1 MKKIFAFLI
10 VPGLFLFGCS
20 KVNEGDIN
28 DVIPDEEVIGPE
40 IVAYIDE
47 PELDYTNG
55 TKTTLEGS
63 GPYSIHWVAGDLI
76 KLFNDAN
83 SSVNHV
89 LRAVSSGPSS
99 KFVKN
104 TNSNTLPAENT
115 GPYKAFY
122 PSGIYAYQSGT
133 LNAWGLNVGNWDTR
147 SSAAEVGK
155 VKNYPMMAI
164 TATAENYNVL
174 NFKNLM
180 GIVKINLP
188 SAAGITGV
196 EEITVSANEKMSGT
210 GTYQADGDG
219 YVFVP
224 HSSKGSNYKTVS
236 YQYITVDISSTGFTE
251 YFVVAA
257 GTYHN
262 FKIEVKMGG
271 KTATRTAKVPIVVER
286 SKITEITL
294 SSLTFE
300 GLEGSG
306 TQADPFQITTAAD
319 FEYLAAHP
327 DGTSYNYYK
336 LMNDVTFDSPVTPI
350 GTSSTPFS
358 GYFDGDNHTVTIN
371 NGFVTTGT
379 YIGLFGYIESGQVV
393 NLHAEGADVTI
404 SNGTSGVSKYY
415 GAVVGAADNATV
427 QNCTNSINLSVPKAT
442 GGCYGGV
449 IGSWDDT
456 SSKFFSGCLN
466 TGNITVVNNTTQN
479 PGSFAV
485 GGVCGHIRGSS
496 SKVVSRLYNTGN
508 VEGGFNTGGVVGY
521 TLNALTIDRCYN
533 TGSVYAAMGYTGSS
547 TINGDQVN
555 GGGIVGCMS
564 AFGNV
569 QNSFNTGEVSV
580 YYARSGGPSKNQGA
594 LLNGGGISGIGGNI
608 ANCYNT
614 GSVLVRGALNKTVS
628 GTTYSIWAGGIC
640 GNTSGTVTNCYNDG
654 IQDAFFACNSSS
666 PARQYTGLICG
677 SATTANITHTYTTQK
692 NTAGGYYNHFNA
704 TFGDG
709 GDDCYYADNSYNV
722 QIGTDTFTMYE
733 LLDAWA
739 ETNSY
744 CRWQSAYPPTIL
756 F

>member
-1 MKKIFAFLI
+1 MKKLLAFLI
-10 VPGLFLFGCS
+10 VPGLLLFGCS
-20 KVNEGDIN
+20 KVNENDTN
-28 DVIPDEEVIGPE
+28 DVIPDEEVSVPE

-47 PELDYTNG
+47 PELEYTNG

-63 GPYSIHWVAGDLI
+63 GSYSIHWVAGDLI
-76 KLFNDAN
+76 KVFNNN
-83 SSVNHV
+83 SSPSSCV
-89 LRAVSSGPSS
+89 LKASSSGASS
-99 KFVKN
+99 KFVKQYSS
-104 TNSNTLPAENT
+104 TVLISENN

-122 PSGIYAYQSGT
+122 PQGIYGYQSGT
-133 LNAWGLNVGNWDTR
+133 LNTYGLNVGNWDTR

-164 TATAENYNVL
+164 TESTENYNVL

-188 SAAGITGV
+188 SVAGITAV
-196 EEITVSANEKMSGT
+196 EEITVSANEKMSGV
-210 GTYQADGDG
+210 GSYQADGDG

-224 HSSKGSNYKTVS
+224 NSSKGSNYKTVS
-236 YQYITVDISSTGFTE
+236 YQSTVDLSSAGLTE
-251 YFVVAA
+251 YLVVAA

-262 FKIEVKMGG
+262 FKIELKMGG
-271 KTATRTAKVPIVVER
+271 KTATRTAKVDIVVER

-294 SSLTFE
+294 NSLTFE

-306 TQADPFQITTAAD
+306 TQADPFQLSSVAD
-319 FEYLAAHP
+319 FEYLAAHA
-327 DGTSYNYYK
+327 DGSSYNYYK
-336 LMNDVTFDSPVTPI
+336 LMNDITFNSPVTPI
-350 GTSSTPFS
+350 GTSSTPFK
-358 GYFDGDNHTVTIN
+358 GYFEGDNHTVTIN
-371 NGFVTTGT
+371 NGFVTTET
-379 YIGLFGYIESGQVV
+379 YLGLFGYIDSGQVV
-393 NLHAEGADVTI
+393 NLHVEGSDVTI
-404 SNGTSGVSKYY
+404 GDGTSNVFKYY
-415 GAVVGAADNATV
+415 GAVVGYADYSTV
-427 QNCTNSINLSVPKAT
+427 QNCTNSINLTVPKAS

-456 SSKFFSGCLN
+456 SSKTLSGCLN
-466 TGNITVVNNTTQN
+466 TGNITVVNNTSQN
-479 PGSFAV
+479 PGSFDV

-496 SKVVSRLYNTGN
+496 SKVVTRLYNTGN

-521 TLNALTIDRCYN
+521 TLNELTIDRCYN
-533 TGSVYAAMGYTGSS
+533 TGSVYAAMGYTGQS
-547 TINGDQVN
+547 TVNGDQVN

-564 AFGNV
+564 AYGNV
-569 QNSFNTGEVSV
+569 QNSFNTGNVSV

-594 LLNGGGISGIGGNI
+594 LLNGGGISGLGGNI

-692 NTAGGYYNHFNA
+692 NTAGGMYNHFNA
-704 TFGDG
+704 SLGDG
-709 GDDCYYADNSYNV
+709 GTDCYYADNSYNV